1 MAFQM
6 LENQIAVVFDEAAAK
21 ETAESSSDVSI
32 AAAEKAKIIHS

>member
-21 ETAESSSDVSI
+21 ETAESGE
-32 AAAEKAKIIHS
+32 AGEM